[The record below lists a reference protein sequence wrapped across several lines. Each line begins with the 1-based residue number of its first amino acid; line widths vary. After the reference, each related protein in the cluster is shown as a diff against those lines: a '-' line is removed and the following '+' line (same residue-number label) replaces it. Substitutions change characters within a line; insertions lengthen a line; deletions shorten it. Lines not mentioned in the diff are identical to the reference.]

1 MRPFLLALSL
11 ALLPTAALADGWT
24 AQMQDDEGG
33 QVLIA
38 SVSGATDGNLTP
50 SLSVLCGGTEGIML
64 RYLMASGEGS
74 PGSET
79 DFLFENESQQA
90 KVHMIYED
98 MDGAF
103 VAYFPKADPM
113 IALLENGSDVFVSE
127 SSGNYPAQTFSLKGS
142 TKAIAKVLKA
152 C

>member
-1 MRPFLLALSL
+1 MRRLLLVLSFI
-11 ALLPTAALADGWT
+11 LLPGAALADGWS
-24 AQMQDDEGG
+24 AQMQEDEGG
-33 QVLIA
+33 QVLVA
-38 SVSGATDGNLTP
+38 TVSGQPQGNLTP
-50 SLSVLCGGTEGIML
+50 SLSIECGGTEGVML
-64 RYLMASGEGS
+64 RYLMASDDGG
-74 PGSET
+74 PGSES

-103 VAYFPKADPM
+103 VAYFPKTDPM
-113 IALLENGSDVFVSE
+113 IALLENGADVFVSE

-142 TKAIAKVLKA
+142 TKAITKVLKA

>member
-1 MRPFLLALSL
+1 MRRLLFTLSLFLLPS
-11 ALLPTAALADGWT
+11 AALADGWT

-33 QVLIA
+33 QVLVA
-38 SVSGATDGNLTP
+38 SVSGDAVGKLTP
-50 SLSVLCGGTEGIML
+50 SLSLLCGGKALSL
-64 RYLMASGEGS
+64 RYLMSSEDGN
-74 PGSET
+74 PGSEA

-103 VAYFPKADPM
+103 VANFPKTDPM
-113 IALLENGSDVFVSE
+113 IALLESGSDVFVSE
-127 SSGNYPAQTFSLKGS
+127 SSGNYPAQTFSLTGS

>member
-1 MRPFLLALSL
+1 MRRLLLTLSL
-11 ALLPTAALADGWT
+11 VILPGAALADGWT

-33 QVLIA
+33 QVLVA
-38 SVSGATDGNLTP
+38 SVSGEPDGKLTP
-50 SLSVLCGGTEGIML
+50 SLSLLCGGSEGVML
-64 RYLMASGEGS
+64 RYLMASEDGS
-74 PGSET
+74 PGAES

-103 VAYFPKADPM
+103 VAYFPQADPL

-127 SSGNYPAQTFSLKGS
+127 SSGNYAAQSFSLTGS